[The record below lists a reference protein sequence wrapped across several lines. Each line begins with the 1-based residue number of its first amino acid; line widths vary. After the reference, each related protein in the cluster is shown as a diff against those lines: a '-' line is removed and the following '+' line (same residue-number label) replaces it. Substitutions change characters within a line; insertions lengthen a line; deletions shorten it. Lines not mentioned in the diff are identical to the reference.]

1 VIEIVTTVG
10 ELTIQE
16 KMIQRELA
24 LNYTK
29 FDEFREREGVV
40 FNKLREKYGSGN
52 IDIDTGEVT
61 E

>member
-1 VIEIVTTVG
+1 
-10 ELTIQE
+10 
-16 KMIQRELA
+16 MIQRELA